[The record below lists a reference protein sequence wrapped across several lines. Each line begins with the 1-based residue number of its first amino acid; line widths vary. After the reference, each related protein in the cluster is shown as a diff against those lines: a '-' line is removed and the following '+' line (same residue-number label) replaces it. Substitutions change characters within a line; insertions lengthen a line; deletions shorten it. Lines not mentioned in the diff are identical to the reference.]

1 MIDAVFTKDFPHR
14 TAAMGEVLGHRLME
28 HRLSVPRL
36 HGLHDGPD
44 GSHVVFDDVFAQG
57 RCELLLGDL
66 IALAD
71 RDPSHIPRLV
81 ELVEAVCRD
90 LTTAF
95 THERRYPLSS
105 CVPTLYADRIRPG
118 GRLDAWYLKPGHSV
132 VPAGGNVPAL
142 TVADLADHTITVN
155 GRPLTINLPDI
166 VRTTRQILT
175 PDSSWVSGHTQGDPT
190 EPNIADPLCWLDF
203 ALAGLNTLPGEA
215 ANLLWY
221 LMGLG
226 GWLVPTYQPDT
237 YHRTMRRALP
247 PLTTPQVT
255 HLDHHPRL
263 RHLDIHYRW
272 NSGPGRRAAL
282 TTALRALPD
291 IPWHDLRPFLTLRV
305 LGVVRPGPFTT
316 TDTLL
321 TLIKAAELHQTS
333 SNATEF
339 FTQHTLETELS

>member
-1 MIDAVFTKDFPHR
+1 MTDAVFAKNFPDS
-14 TAAMGEVLGHRLME
+14 TAARREVDGHRLVE

-44 GSHVVFDDVFAQG
+44 GSQVVFDDVFAQG
-57 RCELLLGDL
+57 RCELLLGDI

-71 RDPSHIPRLV
+71 RDPSQIPRVV
-81 ELVEAVCRD
+81 ELVEAVCHD

-95 THERRYPLSS
+95 MPERRYPLSS

-118 GRLDAWYLKPGHSV
+118 GRLDTWYLNPGHSL

-142 TVADLADHTITVN
+142 TAADLADHTITVN
-155 GRPLTINLPDI
+155 GRPLAINLPDI
-166 VRTTRQILT
+166 VHTTRQILT

-203 ALAGLNTLPGEA
+203 TLAGLNTLPGEA

-226 GWLVPTYQPDT
+226 GWLVPTYQPET
-237 YHRTMRRALP
+237 YQRTMRLALP
-247 PLTTPQVT
+247 PLTTPRIT
-255 HLDHHPRL
+255 HLYHHPRL
-263 RHLDIHYRW
+263 GHFDIHYEW
-272 NSGPGRRAAL
+272 NTGPGRRAAL
-282 TTALRALPD
+282 TTALQALPD

-305 LGVVRPGPFTT
+305 LGVVRPWPITT

-321 TLIKAAELHQTS
+321 LLVKAAELHQTS

-339 FTQHTLETELS
+339 FTQHTCETELP